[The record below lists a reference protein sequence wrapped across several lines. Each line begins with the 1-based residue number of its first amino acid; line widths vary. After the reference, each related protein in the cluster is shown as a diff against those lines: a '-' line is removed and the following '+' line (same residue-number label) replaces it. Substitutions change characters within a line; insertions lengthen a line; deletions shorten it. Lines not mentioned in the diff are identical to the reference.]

1 MPDILSEVPT
11 DPFSGKSLIY
21 HKTPYGFIVYSVGS
35 NGKDD
40 GGRETLE
47 ITRIVAE
54 KDDDW
59 IWYERRE

>member
-11 DPFSGKSLIY
+11 DPFSGNPLIY
-21 HKTPYGFIVYSVGS
+21 RKTPSGFIVYSVGL

-40 GGRETLE
+40 GGRETRE
-47 ITRIVAE
+47 ITIIVAE

-59 IWYERRE
+59 VWYEGKE

>member
-11 DPFSGKSLIY
+11 DPFSGNPLIY
-21 HKTPYGFIVYSVGS
+21 RKTPSGFIVYSVGS

-40 GGRETLE
+40 GGRETRE
-47 ITRIVAE
+47 ITRIIAE

-59 IWYERRE
+59 VWYEGRE